1 MSISIVKDNKFNKI
15 NLENNTILGT
25 NQIINNTYT
34 LCYNNYFYEDK
45 VEYFTV
51 NSTLSLTSFIV
62 ESKPYNSLLYLNS
75 NNNNTKYFN
84 NNINLNNQS
93 GPNENQSFMYCYI
106 PRFNKEII
114 EMKNIN
120 NENNILVNIKR
131 IPI

>member
-15 NLENNTILGT
+15 NLENNIILGT
-25 NQIINNTYT
+25 NQIINKTYT

-75 NNNNTKYFN
+75 NKINTKYFN
-84 NNINLNNQS
+84 KNINLNGQS
-93 GPNENQSFMYCYI
+93 GPNDKQGFMYCYI

-114 EMKNIN
+114 EIKNIN
-120 NENNILVNIKR
+120 NENNIYVNIKR